1 MLSREEAGRG
11 RVRVTTPTVVAT
23 PNISTTGK
31 LGRWGL
37 CMCVCVCV
45 CVCVCECVCE
55 FMTEIEY
62 RVPM

>member
-1 MLSREEAGRG
+1 MLSKEEAGRG

-37 CMCVCVCV
+37 CVCVCV
-45 CVCVCECVCE
+45 GRTLKLCVCTCTCMCV
-55 FMTEIEY
+55 
-62 RVPM
+62 